1 MVEDL
6 GSANG
11 TYVNEK
17 RVTRELLKHGDE
29 LRFDQ
34 LRFQLVAP
42 GKEMLHTPLS
52 AGNANNAASS
62 SPAPS
67 AQAASSSLPV
77 AVWVVLGIATLA
89 VLLAGLKFYGVF

>member
-52 AGNANNAASS
+52 TGANSASS
-62 SPAPS
+62 GLPASS
-67 AQAASSSLPV
+67 AQVASGGLPV
-77 AVWVVLGIATLA
+77 AVWVGLGIATIA